1 MNHKKRATGIYLP
14 ILFITMLVSCALRT
28 AAALTDFNPRTGYF
42 EGKAL
47 ITAAGI
53 IAAASAILL
62 FTYVFVAPKG
72 RKLIASFSSPAMYIP
87 SGIVCVALVFF
98 AVECRTVSK
107 ELAAHPLAQAKTSE
121 LILSA
126 LALLSL
132 LSIVY
137 FVLNAMITERASIKR
152 AGFGIFAVILMTLYA
167 AFLYFDT
174 TLPLNAPNKIVDQM
188 AYLFIAV
195 FMLYEIRISL
205 GRECWN
211 LYTGFG
217 FIAAI
222 LSAYSSVPSVIAYFI
237 KGTTLSHSIY
247 ESALTLCLCIFVVCR
262 VISAENLYEDKESEL
277 VTMIKAYSDEREA
290 ILEHN
295 REIEREAYLEILNVM
310 QSTEEEEAEPIESEV
325 FATEESD
332 IDREPI
338 VEEAESSGEEN
349 AEGSKPSP
357 VEEDEQGEDNAEQ
370 ASGDAQSD
378 ETQANTIEEG
388 QE

>member
-1 MNHKKRATGIYLP
+1 MNHTKRASGIYMPLLFAAI
-14 ILFITMLVSCALRT
+14 ILSSGLRT
-28 AAALTDFNPRTGYF
+28 AAALTEFNPRTGYF

-53 IAAASAILL
+53 VTAASAILL

-87 SGIVCVALVFF
+87 SGIVCVSLVFF
-98 AVECRTVSK
+98 AVDCRT
-107 ELAAHPLAQAKTSE
+107 AANMLSALSYSGTRASE
-121 LILSA
+121 LLLSA
-126 LALLSL
+126 LALLAL
-132 LSIVY
+132 LSIIY
-137 FVLNAMITERASIKR
+137 FVLNTMITERASIKR

-174 TLPLNAPNKIVDQM
+174 ALPLNAPNKVVDQM

-195 FMLYEIRISL
+195 FLLYEIRISL

-217 FIAAI
+217 FIAAL

-237 KGTTLSHSIY
+237 KGTTLSHSTY
-247 ESALTLCLCIFVVCR
+247 ESALTLCLCIFIICR

-290 ILEHN
+290 VIERN

-310 QSTEEEEAEPIESEV
+310 QNTEEEEAEPIESEFFKPEPTDSV
-325 FATEESD
+325 VISD
-332 IDREPI
+332 D
-338 VEEAESSGEEN
+338 N
-349 AEGSKPSP
+349 AEGNENS
-357 VEEDEQGEDNAEQ
+357 EESAEAKAVAEENEGEQKIADTDKNGTENNTTE
-370 ASGDAQSD
+370 
-378 ETQANTIEEG
+378 EANG
-388 QE
+388 